1 VKKAFALAALVI
13 AASSASATTVTNWG
27 TLDFLGQDARA
38 YTTKA
43 GTVVDD
49 VYTFSLADYSDVA
62 STANYYVATSLSGAT
77 AVNLAN
83 AKLTLYSG
91 TYGDSIADS
100 VVGSYSFGTSMTDYT
115 FAGLSS
121 GSYYF
126 EVTGTATGSR
136 GSDYYFDVTA
146 DSAIPPAVA
155 VPEPANLAL
164 LAGGLGL
171 LGIARRRAGARR

>member
-27 TLDFLGQDARA
+27 TLDFLGQDARGI
-38 YTTKA
+38 TTKPGA
-43 GTVVDD
+43 VDD

-62 STANYYVATSLSGAT
+62 STANYYVATSLSGAS

-83 AKLTLYSG
+83 ATLTLYSG
-91 TYGDSIADS
+91 TYGDSIVDS
-100 VVGSYSFGTSMTDYT
+100 VVGSYSFGTSMTDHT